1 MKRRTLLQTAGVG
14 VAASLAGCSNLF
26 QTETINRTPPMV
38 ENRPDA
44 VYVPSHVEG
53 MEMGG
58 TAKQGR
64 LQLALFYSFPH
75 RFWLMGGGTAKQQE
89 KVEIKSDDDVHMM
102 ASVWDEQTGAVL
114 PAGNLRLELAKDDWS
129 TTRTMWSMLSQNM
142 GFHFGDNMSLNG
154 DGEYEATVTFG
165 GVSADRTAAL
175 AGQFG
180 ATTTLTTTFEYSQ
193 AAKEDSMYKTFDAR
207 KGEKDAEPPM
217 KMDMK
222 MPISSVPKESEFP
235 GTVRATTTMG
245 DADFFVATVT
255 EGGLAGEGTYLAV
268 SPRTPYNRYP
278 LPMMSLSATLQRGE
292 KTVFDGALT
301 PTLDPDAGYHYGT
314 GVDGVESGDELKITV
329 ESPPQVSRHEGYET
343 AFLEMNEKTVTL

>member
-75 RFWLMGGGTAKQQE
+75 RFWLMGGGTAKEQE
-89 KVEIKSDDDVHMM
+89 KVEIQSDDDVHMM
-102 ASVWDEQTGAVL
+102 ASVWDEQTGTVL
-114 PAGNLRLELAKDDWS
+114 PTGNLRLELSKDDWS

-142 GFHFGDNMSLNG
+142 GFHFGDNMSLDG
-154 DGEYEATVTFG
+154 DGTYDATVEFS
-165 GVSADRTAAL
+165 GVDADRTGAL

-180 ATTTLTTTFEYSQ
+180 GSQTLTTTFEYSQ
-193 AAKEDSMYKTFDAR
+193 AAKEEVMYETFDAR
-207 KGEKDAEPPM
+207 KGERDAEPPM

-222 MPISSVPKESEFP
+222 MPISSVPKEAEFP
-235 GTVRATTTMG
+235 GTVRGTATMG
-245 DADFFVATVT
+245 DADFLVATVS
-255 EGGLAGEGTYLAV
+255 EGELASDGTYLAV
-268 SPRTPYNRYP
+268 SARTPYNRYP
-278 LPMMSLSATLQRGE
+278 LPMMSLSATQKRGG
-292 KTVFDGALT
+292 TTGFDGALT
-301 PTLDPDAGYHYGT
+301 PTLDPTTGYHYGT
-314 GVDGVESGDELKITV
+314 TVDSVESGDELTIRV
-329 ESPPQVSRHEGYET
+329 DSPPQVSRHEGYET
-343 AFLEMNEKTVTL
+343 AFLEMDEKTVTL